1 MKELE
6 ERIRKDGFVIDNDI
20 LRVDSFINEQIDSGL
35 LMRICQEITK
45 PFVGKVDKVL
55 TVEASGIAFGLGAA
69 LCLGNC
75 PLVFAKKS
83 KSKTVDTSN
92 LYTAEVKSF
101 TRGTL
106 SPILIDKR
114 FLKKGE
120 RVLIVDDF
128 LAEGNASLGLINLC
142 DQAGVQVVGVAV
154 AIEKRFQGGRAIL
167 EGKGYPVVSAAS
179 IAGFQKGQVIFSD

>member
-6 ERIRKDGFVIDNDI
+6 ERIRRDGFVVNNDI

-35 LMRICQEITK
+35 LMRICEEITK

-55 TVEASGIAFGLGAA
+55 TIEASGIAFGLGAA
-69 LCLGNC
+69 LCLGKC

-83 KSKTVDTSN
+83 KSQTVDTSN
-92 LYTAEVKSF
+92 LYTATVKSF
-101 TRGTL
+101 TRGSL

-120 RVLIVDDF
+120 RILIVDDF
-128 LAEGNASLGLINLC
+128 LAEGNASRGLLDLC
-142 DQAGVQVVGVAV
+142 AQAGARVVGVAV
-154 AIEKRFQGGRAIL
+154 AIEKRFQGGRAFL
-167 EGKGYPVVSAAS
+167 EKEGYPVVSAAS
-179 IAGFQKGQVIFSD
+179 ISGFCQGQVLFSD